1 MSDFKLGEKVRF
13 GGEHRLAGKI
23 GEVVY
28 VNQEYEFFE
37 VRFESLSFRILS
49 RLGSWAPRL
58 ARVRPQKLA
67 FSFRWARTNLQ
78 RAETSVQRETEDAEV

>member
-37 VRFESLSFRILS
+37 VRFESLLYRALA

-58 ARVRPQKLA
+58 ARARPQKLA
-67 FSFRWARTNLQ
+67 FSFRWARTNIQ
-78 RAETSVQRETEDAEV
+78 RAEISVRREMKDAEV

>member
-1 MSDFKLGEKVRF
+1 VSDFKLGEKVRF
-13 GGEHRLAGKI
+13 GGEYRLAGKI

-28 VNQEYEFFE
+28 VNQEFEFFE
-37 VRFESLSFRILS
+37 VRFESRLYRILS

-67 FSFRWARTNLQ
+67 FSFRWARTNIL
-78 RAETSVQRETEDAEV
+78 RADTPVQRETKDAEV

>member
-1 MSDFKLGEKVRF
+1 MSDFKLGETVRF

-28 VNQEYEFFE
+28 VNQEHEFFE
-37 VRFESLSFRILS
+37 VRFESKLYRALA
-49 RLGSWAPRL
+49 RLGSWAPRV

-67 FSFRWARTNLQ
+67 FSFRWARTNVQ
-78 RAETSVQRETEDAEV
+78 RAETPVQRETKDAEV